1 MIIKSFLFQFV
12 NNYFVLFFLVY
23 ARPFNSPCGI
33 GPGRNGQVCQIS
45 VLDDLQFQLLVV
57 FTGKTLQDRLKEWY
71 VPLLKRRLKVNKIAG
86 MLGKAMESAGIPLH
100 LITGDEEKK
109 KKRRRKVL
117 KKREP
122 APPPP
127 PPTDG
132 GADGKEGEE
141 EEPTPEEYAELRR
154 AAAARAAAPEGSANG
169 GMMLGERVK
178 GGKSN
183 GGAAADEEENGGAK
197 KGSKKK
203 GKKGEP
209 TANGG
214 GSSTKLGDVQ
224 TISQDKKE
232 AKAQVKAK
240 LQAHLFADEKNVEDE
255 VMMEPFLST
264 FDEFNELTIQ
274 YGYLALF
281 GPAFPLAPLLAL
293 INNVVSIRIDAVK
306 FCTVFQRPKWGP
318 AEDIGAWNSV
328 LNVLGI
334 LAVLINST
342 MICFIGSQLANED
355 ELGGPEENISGIEIR
370 AYSQRLWT
378 ACMAIEH
385 AVLLMR
391 ALISQST
398 PDHPKWIDDAKDVLD
413 HRVEMWEDAVERMQH
428 DDATIEEIHD
438 AMNDVFAKRKVKKV
452 ERMGMMQSAV
462 MMPLKLLPGSG
473 PPSER

>member
-12 NNYFVLFFLVY
+12 NNYCIPFYLVY

-33 GPGRNGQVCQIS
+33 GPGRNGQECQIS

-86 MLGKAMESAGIPLH
+86 MLGQAMESAGIPLQ
-100 LITGDEEKK
+100 LIFGEEEKK
-109 KKRRRKVL
+109 NKRRRRRVL

-127 PPTDG
+127 PTD
-132 GADGKEGEE
+132 GADGKGRGGQEKD

-154 AAAARAAAPEGSANG
+154 AAVARAAAPE

-178 GGKSN
+178 GGTSN
-183 GGAAADEEENGGAK
+183 GGAAADEDGGA
-197 KGSKKK
+197 KK
-203 GKKGEP
+203 GKKGET

-214 GSSTKLGDVQ
+214 GSTKPGDVQ
-224 TISQDKKE
+224 IMSKDE
-232 AKAQVKAK
+232 AKAQVAAK

-255 VMMEPFLST
+255 VLMEPFLST

-281 GPAFPLAPLLAL
+281 GSAFPLAPLLAL

-342 MICFIGSQLANED
+342 MICFVGSQLANED

-370 AYSQRLWT
+370 VYSQRLWT
-378 ACMAIEH
+378 ACMVIEH

-398 PDHPKWIDDAKDVLD
+398 PDHPKWIDFAKDVLD
-413 HRVEMWEDAVERMQH
+413 HRVERWEDAVERMQH
-428 DDATIEEIHD
+428 DGATIEEIHD
-438 AMNDVFAKRKVKKV
+438 AMNDVFAKRKEKKV
-452 ERMGMMQSAV
+452 ERMGMIQSAV
-462 MMPLKLLPGSG
+462 MMPLKLLPGSLG
-473 PPSER
+473 PPSAR